1 MSLNTRMQEQKNSA
15 EARESARKQL
25 VKTERD
31 YRATKY
37 VESWSRVPKIG
48 ANLSALSE
56 SERKN
61 TAIALQQQAAMMSK
75 LNEAQLST
83 SFSGFT
89 PENMLR
95 LIRLAMPNTARN
107 KVFTEF
113 AMETARDS
121 IKYIRPVYSNTQKG
135 RDLSS
140 DKHTS
145 GKAGAF
151 ESKDV
156 SQFNDVNADTWA
168 RAIYETTEDR
178 FTSELINLSNNNGVF
193 SPKADE
199 SATKKINA
207 DSYIPGYTVIFDT
220 TEVKTIATQNKRTG
234 EFFIDASYA
243 GKIAIIDNIKG
254 TSDVYVNNTTG
265 KVVSSSDESTTTTV
279 AAGTLAVI
287 NLEAD
292 TLTLSD
298 IKAFGRFNLEDD
310 LLGEYLGEIKL
321 EMSDYEFRPRPTTI
335 GVTWSQLSEIT
346 LDTSFG
352 VSAQEMLVQYAGDA
366 IRIQLDLRSF
376 KFAYAVA
383 KSNSGYTVTFDA
395 GYAKTSNST
404 VEGYYHT
411 AQTFPVAV
419 ETVTDVMVNDINRGG
434 VSRMVAGA
442 SAGSYMTL
450 VKGTYDPKGRQPS
463 KGIYQFGE
471 FGGIPVFKAPSS
483 IIPTNEILCVWKD
496 DQNEGDVA
504 IAFGTLVPFFNT
516 GVIQRQQFYKEAG
529 LASYGD
535 WACLNKRYLGIIKI
549 TGLKDTTVQY
559 GDDTNSDGEPDVIT
573 YGGMYENS
581 AGTNL

>member
-15 EARESARKQL
+15 EVRESARKQL

-61 TAIALQQQAAMMSK
+61 TAINLQQQATMMSH

-121 IKYIRPVYSNTQKG
+121 IKYIRPVYAGTQKG
-135 RDLSS
+135 RKLGA
-140 DKHTS
+140 DKSTS
-145 GKAGAF
+145 GDKDAF

-156 SQFNDVNADTWA
+156 SQFNDINSDVWA

-178 FTSELINLSNNNGVF
+178 YTSELINIQNNGEGVF
-193 SPKADE
+193 GFGTTDSDVE
-199 SATKKINA
+199 ETVKKIDA
-207 DSYIPGYTVIFDT
+207 STYIEGYTVIFSP
-220 TEVKTIATQNKRTG
+220 TEVETIATQNKRTK
-234 EFFIDASYA
+234 EFFIDAKYA
-243 GKIAIIDNIKG
+243 GEIQIVDNVKG
-254 TSDVYVNNTTG
+254 EAT
-265 KVVSSSDESTTTTV
+265 KVTVFGESTERDVPAHSIVVLTKAGSKLNV
-279 AAGTLAVI
+279 AEL
-287 NLEAD
+287 
-292 TLTLSD
+292 
-298 IKAFGRFNLEDD
+298 KAFGRFDLEDD
-310 LLGEYLGEIKL
+310 FLGEYLGEIKL
-321 EMSDYEFRPRPTTI
+321 EMSDYEFKPRPTTI

-366 IRIQLDLRSF
+366 IRIQLDLRAF

-383 KSNSGYTVTFDA
+383 KSNKGYTVKFDA
-395 GYAKTSNST
+395 GYAKNQGST

-442 SAGSYMTL
+442 SAGSYLTL

-483 IIPTNEILCVWKD
+483 IMKTNDILCVKLSRHTATR
-496 DQNEGDVA
+496 VA
-504 IAFGTLVPFFNT
+504 KA
-516 GVIQRQQFYKEAG
+516 A
-529 LASYGD
+529 
-535 WACLNKRYLGIIKI
+535 
-549 TGLKDTTVQY
+549 
-559 GDDTNSDGEPDVIT
+559 
-573 YGGMYENS
+573 
-581 AGTNL
+581 